1 MPLKIFSS
9 AETED
14 FFEESAESRSSEGV
28 SDSSNDSRDE
38 DRDDD
43 TDDKLVKLDKT
54 SSSALKSGGM

>member
-1 MPLKIFSS
+1 MPLKIFPS

-28 SDSSNDSRDE
+28 SDSSNDSRDD

-54 SSSALKSGGM
+54 SSSARKSGGM